1 MLVSRALKA
10 FDCRHVH
17 VGDVDQGNAGREGLL
32 YALGED
38 LGGDPRVGEVAV
50 QQTGGAGYLV
60 ERETTT
66 LAGQLVDSLE
76 HLEAQGDQLLQ
87 PPADFIHGEAH
98 GLIQAGDLGDLDEA
112 LGALAEASD
121 GVFVEV
127 APRRDPRERQPSL
140 LTPVA
145 GQGPKLPRTP
155 EGARSYLHVVHKGAR
170 GMTARVVGDLAR
182 HPPCLWRVD
191 LASYLDPPAQRA

>member
-10 FDCRHVH
+10 FACRHVH

-66 LAGQLVDSLE
+66 LAGQLVDCLE

-87 PPADFIHGEAH
+87 PPADFIYGEAH

-121 GVFVEV
+121 GALVEV
-127 APRRDPRERQPSL
+127 ASRRDPRERHPSL
-140 LTPVA
+140 RTLVS
-145 GQGPKLPRTP
+145 GQSPEFSLAP
-155 EGARSYLHVVHKGAR
+155 EGTHLYPHVVHKGAR
-170 GMTARVVGDLAR
+170 RMTSRVVGDLAR
-182 HPPCLWRVD
+182 HPSCLRRVY
-191 LASYLDPPAQRA
+191 LAPYLD